1 MSQSWKTDLLAEI
14 NEYFKGYNPNYAKN
28 ALKRGYLAP
37 DGDGRYKLTTSGE
50 KFIRDV
56 RSYLRKQKNRA

>member
-37 DGDGRYKLTTSGE
+37 DGDGRYKLTTI
-50 KFIRDV
+50 K
-56 RSYLRKQKNRA
+56 

>member
-14 NEYFKGYNPNYAKN
+14 NEYFRTYEANSAKN

-37 DGDGRYKLTTSGE
+37 DGGGKYKLTSSGE
-50 KFIRDV
+50 KFINDV
-56 RSYLRKQKNRA
+56 RSYLRRQKNRV